1 MEKYISGVVCSSREG
16 SLKKQRKQHTE
27 ENIACCNQYHPASP
41 NLKKILMRKW
51 YLIQNYTAKKKN
63 HQNISWSELIQEDR
77 GLKSLANGR
86 SIMQARQY
94 FKF

>member
-1 MEKYISGVVCSSREG
+1 
-16 SLKKQRKQHTE
+16 
-27 ENIACCNQYHPASP
+27 
-41 NLKKILMRKW
+41 MRKW

-63 HQNISWSELIQEDR
+63 HENISWSELIQEDR
-77 GLKSLANGR
+77 GLKSLADGR